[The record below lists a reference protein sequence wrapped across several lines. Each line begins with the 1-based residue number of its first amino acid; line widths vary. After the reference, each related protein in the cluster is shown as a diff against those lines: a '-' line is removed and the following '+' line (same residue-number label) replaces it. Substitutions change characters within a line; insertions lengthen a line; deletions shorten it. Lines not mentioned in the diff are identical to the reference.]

1 MPQQLATNK
10 AADLIDIAVLLSK
23 NIGKQIPCKTN
34 HTQLALAEEPSELGY
49 SRESKSSG
57 AWAEGERF
65 LGTRWPT
72 RQPG

>member
-23 NIGKQIPCKTN
+23 NIGKQIPCKIN
-34 HTQLALAEEPSELGY
+34 NTQLALEEEQSELVYG
-49 SRESKSSG
+49 RGSKSNG

-65 LGTRWPT
+65 LSTGWPI
-72 RQPG
+72 